1 MPNVIQTQFPLTK
14 YVLKSIRPCFNDIL
28 HGFNTFQ
35 DGIQTI
41 STGLINFST
50 VLGGGLDFSAV
61 DGDYIEINGEKI
73 YFRDN
78 PRFGELT
85 PSASSSRLQA
95 TQELYRILKI
105 NPTIKNQYL
114 ISIIAD
120 SPSYSHV
127 LLVARQK
134 TSLLDI
140 TLALSGAGNI
150 LLQTSPGLSTFY
162 GGDTSDWSMFVELIA
177 LSDNDNRNL
186 TNQNSISPTIP
197 NESVMLEKFWA
208 GLIDEQIDNSPEKS
222 IIFNVSEF
230 LKNFIKVLH
239 PFDKGL
245 TFFYQ
250 KDAIIRYIYIFGDKL
265 NGNYREIDSEQ
276 FPMFAHFSQLPNSI
290 NPNSKLP
297 LIAPVNSYYTNDLDA
312 AFLPYWNRMILSS
325 MDYNLIKFLTNYPT
339 DYKIQLTQT
348 LFLHF
353 IYDYQRF
360 DSGEFLG
367 VPQDTDL
374 IIEFDL
380 YFEFGGSILGETM
393 LDSFTVINYNTQ
405 LGIDVSLNRLD
416 ISNYETIA
424 GSLLE
429 KVVFRVMERLTGELI
444 YRQVTE
450 NKSFT
455 LDNEHRYYKNDSSDP
470 EDVLNHNFGELIFL
484 NALGGWDSVFSLSEV
499 IENIQATN
507 ELYEKIRPYPN
518 SDSVILDSKTVNDT
532 VDFDVLSIDM
542 NKTIDF
548 QVEYCNK
555 ETHKYLLELL
565 KSPVIYFRKVGD
577 AQTWIRVA
585 INSTNYQNNFNSDM
599 QSFSIKLNVLLN
611 ENISK

>member
-1 MPNVIQTQFPLTK
+1 
-14 YVLKSIRPCFNDIL
+14 
-28 HGFNTFQ
+28 
-35 DGIQTI
+35 
-41 STGLINFST
+41 
-50 VLGGGLDFSAV
+50 
-61 DGDYIEINGEKI
+61 
-73 YFRDN
+73 
-78 PRFGELT
+78 
-85 PSASSSRLQA
+85 
-95 TQELYRILKI
+95 
-105 NPTIKNQYL
+105 
-114 ISIIAD
+114 
-120 SPSYSHV
+120 
-127 LLVARQK
+127 
-134 TSLLDI
+134 
-140 TLALSGAGNI
+140 
-150 LLQTSPGLSTFY
+150 
-162 GGDTSDWSMFVELIA
+162 
-177 LSDNDNRNL
+177 
-186 TNQNSISPTIP
+186 
-197 NESVMLEKFWA
+197 MLELSWA
-208 GLIDEQIDNSPEKS
+208 GLIDELSVDATPEKS
-222 IIFNVSEF
+222 IIFNFSEF

-239 PFDKGL
+239 PFDKGF

-250 KDAIIRYIYIFGDKL
+250 KDALVRYIYIYGDKL
-265 NGNYREIDSEQ
+265 NGNYREIETIE

-297 LIAPVNSYYTNDLDA
+297 LIDPYLVYYSNDLDA

-455 LDNEHRYYKNDSSDP
+455 LDNEHRYYKNDSSEP

-499 IENIQATN
+499 IENVQVSN

-548 QVEYCNK
+548 QVDYCNK